1 MTILRSYVYRIYPT
15 KEQEEQIRRTFG
27 CCRFVYN
34 HFLAMRKDAYE
45 ADKTSISRFE
55 CSRRLTALKQEFD
68 WLGEVDRSALT
79 YSLRDLDSAY
89 KAFFRNPGKTGYPKF
104 KSRRNRNQSYTIQN
118 DGKASV
124 LRFAVKSLRIGKLG
138 FVRVRPCTQQEG
150 RIVRVTV
157 SQVPSGK
164 YFASVMYEQ
173 EVEALPR
180 TGAAVGIDMGI
191 KSLAVTSD
199 GVEYPN
205 HKYLAKAEKR
215 LARLQRQLSRKPKGS
230 NRREKQRIKVARLHE
245 RIANQR
251 KDTLHKLSTEL
262 IRQYDVICL
271 EDLSPANMV
280 KNHTLAKAVGDAS
293 WGELRRQLEYK
304 ADWYGR
310 QVVAVDRFFPS
321 SQLCSSCGAQWPGTK
336 DLAVRKWTCPVCG
349 AVHDRDH
356 NAAINILHEGLRL
369 TA

>member
-1 MTILRSYVYRIYPT
+1 MTILRSYVYRLYPT
-15 KEQEEQIRRTFG
+15 KEQEEQIHRTFG

-34 HFLAMRKDAYE
+34 HFLSARKDAYQTT
-45 ADKTSISRFE
+45 KTSISFNE
-55 CSRRLTALKQEFD
+55 CSRQLAALKKEFE
-68 WLGEVDRSALT
+68 WLNEVDSSALM
-79 YSLRDLDSAY
+79 YSLHALEYAFQQ
-89 KAFFRNPGKTGYPKF
+89 FFRNPGKTGYPKF
-104 KSRRNRNQSYTIQN
+104 KSLRGHKQSFTVQRYIKGNTI
-118 DGKASV
+118 
-124 LRFAVKSLRIGKLG
+124 RFENSQLRIGKLG

-157 SQVPSGK
+157 SQTPSGK

-180 TGAAVGIDMGI
+180 AGASVGVDMGI

-262 IRQYDVICL
+262 IHQYDVICL
-271 EDLSPANMV
+271 EDLTPANMV

-310 QVVAVDRFFPS
+310 QIVTVDRFFPS

-336 DLAVRKWTCPVCG
+336 DLAVRKWTCSVCG
-349 AVHDRDH
+349 TVHDRDH
-356 NAAINILHEGLRL
+356 NAAINILYEGLRIM
-369 TA
+369 A

>member
-1 MTILRSYVYRIYPT
+1 MLRSYVYRLYPT
-15 KEQEEQIRRTFG
+15 KYQEEQIRRTFG

-34 HFLAMRKDAYE
+34 HFLAVRKDAYE
-45 ADKTSISRFE
+45 ADKTSVSFNE
-55 CSRRLTALKQEFD
+55 CSRRLTALKKEIE
-68 WLGEVDRSALT
+68 WLNEVDSSALM
-79 YSLRDLDSAY
+79 YSLHALDHAY
-89 KAFFRNPGKTGYPKF
+89 QNFFRSPQKTGYPKF
-104 KSRRNRNQSYTIQN
+104 KRRTDYGQSYTVQN
-118 DGKASV
+118 NFRNKT
-124 LRFAVKSLRIGKLG
+124 LRFEHTKLRICKLG
-138 FVRVRPCTQQEG
+138 FVRVRPCVQQEG

-164 YFASVMYEQ
+164 YFASVMFEQ
-173 EVEALPR
+173 EVETLPC
-180 TGAAVGIDMGI
+180 TGAAVGVDMGI

-205 HKYLAKAEKR
+205 HKYLSKAEKR

-230 NRREKQRIKVARLHE
+230 NRREKQRVKVARLHE

-336 DLAVRKWTCPVCG
+336 DLAVRKWTCPICG